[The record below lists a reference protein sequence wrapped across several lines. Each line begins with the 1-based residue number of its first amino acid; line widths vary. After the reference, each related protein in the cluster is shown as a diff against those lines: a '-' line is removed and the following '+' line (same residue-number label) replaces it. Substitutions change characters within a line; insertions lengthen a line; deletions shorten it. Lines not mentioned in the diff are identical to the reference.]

1 MEFGFPMT
9 EERAETT
16 AMALAALM
24 DALQAERAAGC
35 ANRAAGGPFDRFIR
49 DRIERLARSLPP
61 DRREPL
67 RLAYRLFRDY
77 AGLGPGERAR
87 RVAAALAVLERWG
100 ARLRGERPVAG
111 PGAGESNLAN
121 PMPARGPGGDAP
133 GDLAPDTPLSR
144 LPGVGRRTAQ
154 RLARLGLATAGDL
167 LWHLPR
173 RYEDR
178 SRWKRI
184 AGLLAGETATV
195 EAEVVEAEEVRTRS
209 GRALV
214 RATVA
219 DGTGRLEVVF
229 FNQPFRLQQLRPGRR
244 LLLSGRVEEGYRG
257 LRMDHPEVEFLE
269 GDDDVPVHTARI
281 VPVYP
286 ATEGMGQR
294 FLRGL
299 AWRVVGPL
307 AERVPEI
314 LPPALRRALDL
325 PDRAT
330 ALRDIHFPPD
340 EERLE
345 AARRRLAFEEWFVMQ
360 IALARAR
367 GQKRELPGRA
377 HRPDGPRLARFM
389 ASLPF
394 ELTPAQLRVID
405 EIRRDMESPRP
416 MQRLVQGDVGSGKTV
431 VAAWAL
437 VKAAESGAQGALM
450 APTEILAEQHARRLR
465 ELLRPAG
472 VEVALL
478 TGSQPAAERESV
490 LAGLATGAIPVV
502 VGTHAL
508 IQEQVRFADLGLV
521 IIDEQHRFGVR
532 QRALLQD
539 KGRVPDLLVMT
550 ATPIPRSLALTLYG
564 DLDLSVIDQLP
575 PGRKPVRTV
584 WLRERQRRRAYDL
597 LAARVAAGEQGYV
610 VCPLVDGS
618 AEENGSGEEAAKAVK
633 PWAEYIARRYPRLR
647 VGILHGRLPGAEKER
662 VMSLFEQGRLDV
674 LVATTVVEV
683 GVDVP
688 NATVMIIEG
697 ADRFGL
703 AQLHQLR
710 GRVGRGAKE
719 ALCVLVADPRSEEG
733 RHRLEAMCRTQSGFE
748 IAEIDLRLRGP
759 GDFFGTRQHGL
770 PALRV
775 ADPVRD
781 AGLLRQAREAARA
794 LLQRDPELRLPEHAA
809 LRQEVL
815 NRYGTYLAE
824 ARALWS

>member
-1 MEFGFPMT
+1 
-9 EERAETT
+9 
-16 AMALAALM
+16 M
-24 DALQAERAAGC
+24 DALRAERAAGC
-35 ANRAAGGPFDRFIR
+35 ANRTADGPFDRFIR

-61 DRREPL
+61 DGREPL

-77 AGLGPGERAR
+77 AGLAPGERAR

-100 ARLRGERPVAG
+100 ARLRGERGASG
-111 PGAGESNLAN
+111 SGAGESHPAH
-121 PMPARGPGGDAP
+121 PISARGPGSDAP

-154 RLARLGLATAGDL
+154 RLARLGLTTAGDL

-214 RATVA
+214 RATVT

-244 LLLSGRVEEGYRG
+244 LLFSGRVEEGYRG

-314 LPPALRRALDL
+314 LPSALRRALDL

-367 GQKRELPGRA
+367 GQKRQLPGRA

-490 LAGLATGAIPVV
+490 LAGLASGAIPVV

-597 LAARVAAGEQGYV
+597 LAARVSAGEQGYV
-610 VCPLVDGS
+610 VCPLVDG
-618 AEENGSGEEAAKAVK
+618 AVEENGSGEEAAKAVK

-719 ALCVLVADPRSEEG
+719 ALCVLVADARSEEG

-794 LLQRDPELRLPEHAA
+794 LLQRDPDLRLPEHAA

-815 NRYGTYLAE
+815 SRYGAYLAE